1 MRISTIL
8 SLGASATLGLGALVV
23 ARLWLPAH
31 SSDARQP
38 AAVISNVPVV
48 VATSPIAYGAK
59 LQPKDL
65 TVLQFPADAAP
76 QGAFASVDQVL
87 KQDAG
92 GAPLALVAMSAR
104 EPVLVAKLS
113 GAGKRPTVAAM
124 ISEGMRAYTIGV
136 TDTAGGGGHVMP
148 GDHVDVVLT
157 RDASGQP
164 TIGVAQGSRLVSDVV
179 IQNARVLGMD
189 LNADP
194 TSTHPAVAHTAT
206 LEVTVQDAERLALA
220 AQTGGLSLAL
230 RRTGA
235 GSVEVIRPM
244 RISDLGPGAGQ
255 VSRADGRTAP
265 RRRSRSSHTGA
276 PAGLASV
283 VVVHGEE
290 RTSVNV
296 PAYRRS
302 DGV

>member
-1 MRISTIL
+1 MRISTIV
-8 SLGASATLGLGALVV
+8 SLGVSATLGLGALVV
-23 ARLWLPAH
+23 ARIWLPAH
-31 SSDARQP
+31 SPGATHP
-38 AAVISNVPVV
+38 AAAIKTVSVV

-65 TVLQFPADAAP
+65 AVLQIPADAAP

-92 GAPLALVAMSAR
+92 APPVALVAMSAR
-104 EPVLVAKLS
+104 EPVLISKLS

-136 TDTAGGGGHVMP
+136 SDTAGGGGHVMP

-164 TIGVAQGSRLVSDVV
+164 TIGVAQGSHLVSDVV

-220 AQTGGLSLAL
+220 AQAGGLSLAL
-230 RRTGA
+230 RRAGS
-235 GSVEVIRPM
+235 GSVEFIRPM
-244 RISDLGPGAGQ
+244 RISDLEPGAARP
-255 VSRADGRTAP
+255 SRADGLSPARL
-265 RRRSRSSHTGA
+265 RSASSH
-276 PAGLASV
+276 AGTPGRLASV
-283 VVVHGEE
+283 VVVHGDE
-290 RTSVNV
+290 RTSVKV
-296 PAYRRS
+296 PAYRRG